1 VDLDSVHEIHAH
13 GRELVLKGAVFGWD
27 PRPEMM
33 EAAERRYALPV
44 GWHWRGQPEG
54 DWAQDSDGTLVHR
67 PSGRR
72 ARLHGFPGGH
82 RPARVISMRV
92 SQREQLL
99 LIAAGDVKAGPHGG
113 FWCHVAVRGELV
125 PADPVPRH

>member
-54 DWAQDSDGTLVHR
+54 DWAQDSDGTLCTVR
-67 PSGRR
+67 PGDV
-72 ARLHGFPGGH
+72 HGFMDSQAATG
-82 RPARVISMRV
+82 RPA
-92 SQREQLL
+92 
-99 LIAAGDVKAGPHGG
+99 
-113 FWCHVAVRGELV
+113 
-125 PADPVPRH
+125 